1 MAEPNLIGERICGII
16 DQEPQIAVEQA
27 AASASATATTLDAAT
42 ASAAAAAAATTL
54 DAATAT
60 AKHEREPIRVR
71 LGFMAYPS
79 ITRPRDDD
87 IQRIKDYGDDE
98 GMWCATE
105 KIHGANFSFI
115 TDGTD
120 VNVAKRTS
128 TIPIDCSFMH
138 SEVIVAKYKS
148 AALCA
153 YGYVKHMMATKEF
166 TTMYI
171 YGELFG
177 GGYPHKDVKG
187 RMNPIQKGVY
197 YCPHYEFYAYDIG
210 FDDGTFLSYNDA
222 IRVFEDC
229 GFFYA
234 KVLQIGCME
243 DLLKFNP
250 HFVTTIPPM
259 FSLPEIPDNTAEGVV
274 IKRVE
279 GSRPTFKIKDFKFQ
293 EISHKPTKREPVPDE
308 APGDS
313 LNYVNDN
320 RLSNVLSKD
329 PLDGTN
335 PAVAKKLAYLLARD
349 AALEWYED
357 NGSSLQMMKIND
369 LTKLLM
375 AAAIEVVRMR
385 FSQ

>member
-1 MAEPNLIGERICGII
+1 MAEPDVYCPLGGKVIS
-16 DQEPQIAVEQA
+16 DKEPAVVQ
-27 AASASATATTLDAAT
+27 SATVQDFDSVDVPT
-42 ASAAAAAAATTL
+42 AQKPVRT
-54 DAATAT
+54 
-60 AKHEREPIRVR
+60 R

-87 IQRIKDYGDDE
+87 LQRIRDYGDDE

-115 TDGTD
+115 TDGTN
-120 VNVAKRTS
+120 VEVAKRTS

-138 SEVIVAKYKS
+138 SEVIVSKYKS

-166 TTMYI
+166 TTLYI

-187 RMNPIQKGVY
+187 RMDPIQKGVY
-197 YCPHYEFYAYDIG
+197 YCQHYEFYAYDIR
-210 FDDGTFLSYNDA
+210 FDDGTFLSYNDT
-222 IRVFEDC
+222 IRVFDDC

-234 KVLQIGCME
+234 NILQIGSLE

-250 HFVTTIPPM
+250 HFITTIPPM
-259 FSLPEIPDNTAEGVV
+259 FGLPDIPDNTAEGVV
-274 IKRVE
+274 IKRIE
-279 GSRPTFKIKDFKFQ
+279 GSRPIFKIKDTRFL
-293 EISHKPTKREPVPDE
+293 EITHKPTKKEPTPEE

-320 RLSNVLSKD
+320 RLSNVLSKE
-329 PLDGTN
+329 PLDGTV
-335 PAVAKKLAYLLARD
+335 PWQAKKLSCLLAKD
-349 AALEWYED
+349 AATEWYDD
-357 NGSSLQMMKIND
+357 NGSSLQMMTVRD
-369 LTKLLM
+369 LTKLLVP
-375 AAAIEVVRMR
+375 AAQEVVRMR
-385 FSQ
+385 FS